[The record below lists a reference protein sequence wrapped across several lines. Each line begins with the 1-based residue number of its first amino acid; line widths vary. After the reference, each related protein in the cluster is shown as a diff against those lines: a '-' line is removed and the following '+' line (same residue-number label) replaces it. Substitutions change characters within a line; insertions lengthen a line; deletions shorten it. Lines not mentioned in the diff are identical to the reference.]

1 MPNLLIYK
9 QGDEDSDKKKKMGDE
24 DDRPFPPSPSSTSQV
39 VTKNEKELT
48 FIEIENTSNQAMSNS
63 FGRRMQ
69 YQTR

>member
-1 MPNLLIYK
+1 
-9 QGDEDSDKKKKMGDE
+9 MGDE